1 MLPSPV
7 ANRPNPSIMLHYT
20 IIHVNIQLDQNLVHI
35 RFSSVCC
42 VHSDSIR
49 IYRSIPHV
57 RKNINPVR
65 NRPSL
70 FDHYTRRLLLAYKR

>member
-1 MLPSPV
+1 MD
-7 ANRPNPSIMLHYT
+7 T
-20 IIHVNIQLDQNLVHI
+20 F
-35 RFSSVCC
+35 FSEFV
-42 VHSDSIR
+42 
-49 IYRSIPHV
+49 IYSGLIGMYHSIPHV